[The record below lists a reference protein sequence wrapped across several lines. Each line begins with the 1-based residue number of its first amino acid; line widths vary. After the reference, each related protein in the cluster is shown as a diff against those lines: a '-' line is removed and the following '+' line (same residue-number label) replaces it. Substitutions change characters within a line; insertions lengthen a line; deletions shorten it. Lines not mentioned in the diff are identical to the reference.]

1 MADELIKVPDIGGAE
16 GAEVVEVLV
25 SPGETIDVEQSLVV
39 VESDKASME
48 IPAPVAGV
56 ISELR
61 VAVGDSVSEGD
72 VILALVAD
80 SGASETNAEAGHA
93 EQESFDA
100 SSQDDQGSSQ
110 HAATSAVSAEGV
122 GGEGHDPGPAPSASE
137 STSASGL
144 ENGAT
149 VIDVVIPD
157 LGSDEGADL
166 VEMLVPLGGQVEEGD
181 SLVLLESDKASME
194 VPAPAAGT
202 VTKWLIEAGTSVNE
216 GAVIARL
223 AIDGAPAASTRSD
236 SGTLAAQPGSRPLG
250 EEREQG
256 EANLQTAVATA
267 SAAVSGENSLR
278 LEAHAVAA
286 PSAPRGAER
295 PAASSDSDT
304 IYAGPAVRKLA
315 REFGVTLSQVKGT
328 GARGR
333 ILKEDLQQHVAQALT
348 AEPSSGGAAMPA
360 IPDQDYA
367 RFGAIEKTTRSRID
381 KVTTN
386 NIVRSWLNIPHVTQF
401 DDADISDMERF
412 RKELKSEAADRGVRL
427 TPLPFILKACAV
439 ALREH
444 PKFKSS
450 LADGGEMLVM
460 KHYCH
465 IGMAVDTP
473 AGLMVPVLRDVDKKS
488 IWELAAETA
497 TLAERAREKQLRP
510 DDIQGGVF
518 TLSSLGAIGGRGFTP
533 IINAPEVAILGVG
546 RAAVQPVWDGEVFRP
561 QTLLP
566 LALSYDH
573 RVVNGGDGGRFLTD
587 LTSLLSDVK
596 RMVM

>member
-25 SPGETIDVEQSLVV
+25 SPGEAIDVEQSLVV
-39 VESDKASME
+39 IESDKASME
-48 IPAPVAGV
+48 IPAPTEGV
-56 ISELR
+56 VSELR

-72 VILALVAD
+72 VILALATESGVGAD
-80 SGASETNAEAGHA
+80 DTPANAEL
-93 EQESFDA
+93 EVLD
-100 SSQDDQGSSQ
+100 SSLQDDQGTTE
-110 HAATSAVSAEGV
+110 HVMTLSAVT
-122 GGEGHDPGPAPSASE
+122 D
-137 STSASGL
+137 
-144 ENGAT
+144 GAT

-166 VEMLVPLGGQVEEGD
+166 VEMLVPVGGQVEEGD

-202 VTKWLIEAGTSVNE
+202 VTAWLLEAGAAVKE

-223 AIDGAPAASTRSD
+223 AINGAPTASVQSD
-236 SGTLAAQPGSRPLG
+236 GGASAAQPESQPRGRHDHKKA
-250 EEREQG
+250 Q
-256 EANLQTAVATA
+256 ATAVTA
-267 SAAVSGENSLR
+267 SAAASVEDAR
-278 LEAHAVAA
+278 LETHAVAA
-286 PSAPRGAER
+286 PSAPRVAERGAER
-295 PAASSDSDT
+295 AAGSSDPDT
-304 IYAGPAVRKLA
+304 VYAGPAVRKLA
-315 REFGVTLSQVKGT
+315 REFGIALSQVKGT

-333 ILKEDLQQHVAQALT
+333 ILKEDLQQHVAQILA
-348 AEPSSGGAAMPA
+348 AEPSSGGAALPV
-360 IPDQDYA
+360 ISEQDFA
-367 RFGAIEKTTRSRID
+367 RFGAIAKTDRSRVD
-381 KVTTN
+381 KVTAN
-386 NIVRSWLNIPHVTQF
+386 NMVRSWLNIPHVTQF

-412 RKELKSEAADRGVRL
+412 RKDLINEAADRGVRL

-444 PKFKSS
+444 PKLKSS
-450 LADGGEMLVM
+450 LADGGETLVM

-497 TLAERAREKQLRP
+497 ACAERAREKKLRP
-510 DDIQGGVF
+510 DDMQGGVF
-518 TLSSLGAIGGRGFTP
+518 TVSSLGAIGGRGFTP

-573 RVVNGGDGGRFLTD
+573 RVVNGGDGGRFFTE
-587 LTSLLSDVK
+587 LTSLLGDVK